1 MKELLDSDRVNFLI
15 WRQYVQS
22 QVPRDVPATAEA
34 TQHGVFGPLI
44 AQPPHKEEDFEDEP
58 ELVEETEISSRKRQ
72 VDRQLNIA
80 NGSPAKRQRLSNGYE
95 NGAETATTPMEID
108 PQNQLA
114 DNHAYPSPL
123 EGEQATTPITR
134 TDGPEQGTQ
143 IDKVDELAPE
153 TIFLRLGADESSVS
167 SSSAANAA
175 TAAATVAGAGEASP
189 SRASQNPI
197 VLHCEW
203 NPREPSLLAAAGSD
217 ALARVW
223 TVSRATAQELV
234 ADHVNGVSRPFN
246 DLTDH
251 DMPKDSTVTAM
262 AWNVDGT
269 AIALATQSDNKA
281 HLNVWDADGTHMQR
295 FDIAEPPVIKL
306 RWNPNND
313 SILGIA
319 PDKKGT
325 VITIF
330 AAEIA
335 NTVSYCLLDHDLTS
349 DPLDASWLSASE
361 FVLCGGDLLLSLR
374 YAEGSIVP
382 QRKFDTGPDARLSHV
397 QFDDR
402 SRLVATAS
410 EKGIIDL
417 WNEAGVHRS
426 ISAHLG
432 PITSFV
438 WQPLQAEAR
447 QDERLL
453 ASGGED
459 GAIVIWNVLA
469 PDNKPKCS
477 MTMELPIVA
486 LAFTPDGA
494 FIAGATTDRILI
506 WKVGEHAIPRAS
518 WSRAPHPGWLSPR
531 MNGDVEEEDTHCLC
545 WDATG
550 QKLAYGANSRLA
562 VINFR

>member
-1 MKELLDSDRVNFLI
+1 MCSHRYDDLNCFFSLSFSCHVLAHFTSFAGGRLACTLSAFCRPVQL
-15 WRQYVQS
+15 QSSPVQS
-22 QVPRDVPATAEA
+22 THSRGPALTISLQVPRDVPATAEA
-34 TQHGVFGPLI
+34 TQFGVFGPLI

-58 ELVEETEISSRKRQ
+58 EPVVEDVEIASRKRQ
-72 VDRQLNIA
+72 VDRPLNLA
-80 NGSPAKRQRLSNGYE
+80 NGSPAAKRQRLSNGYE

-108 PQNQLA
+108 PQSQQNA
-114 DNHAYPSPL
+114 DNNHAYPSPL

-153 TIFLRLGADESSVS
+153 TIFLRLGGDESSS
-167 SSSAANAA
+167 SSSLSASAAG
-175 TAAATVAGAGEASP
+175 TAAAEASP

-203 NPREPSLLAAAGSD
+203 NPTDPSLLAAAGTD

-251 DMPKDSTVTAM
+251 DLPKDSTVTAM

-269 AIALATQSDNKA
+269 AIAVATQSENKA
-281 HLNVWDADGTHMQR
+281 HLNVWTSDGTHVQR

-313 SILGIA
+313 SILAIA

-325 VITIF
+325 VVTIF
-330 AAEIA
+330 AADIA
-335 NTVSYCLLDHDLTS
+335 NTVSYFLCDHDLTS

-374 YAEGSIVP
+374 YAEGAIVP
-382 QRKFDTGPDARLSHV
+382 QRKFDTGSDARLSEV

-410 EKGIIDL
+410 EKGIIDVSQVVSTL
-417 WNEAGVHRS
+417 FHM
-426 ISAHLG
+426 L
-432 PITSFV
+432 T
-438 WQPLQAEAR
+438 
-447 QDERLL
+447 
-453 ASGGED
+453 
-459 GAIVIWNVLA
+459 
-469 PDNKPKCS
+469 
-477 MTMELPIVA
+477 
-486 LAFTPDGA
+486 
-494 FIAGATTDRILI
+494 
-506 WKVGEHAIPRAS
+506 
-518 WSRAPHPGWLSPR
+518 
-531 MNGDVEEEDTHCLC
+531 
-545 WDATG
+545 
-550 QKLAYGANSRLA
+550 
-562 VINFR
+562 